1 MGNLDNRIANA
12 DQLLTQ
18 DVERFCNSVVD
29 LYSNLSKVQNPFVQ
43 NTHFTFPIYFLAFA
57 KFFLLFPLQPLL
69 DIGLYIF
76 KLTTAIG
83 AQVRVHDIVQ
93 IYCRSM
99 PLDILGIFWSRC
111 TGSRNYDGLPADLR
125 PLPDPSAQA
134 DREDDSDRT
143 EVRRR
148 IPIRQFSS
156 HHKQVTCL
164 TCIYF
169 CTIILFFSNFDACT
183 NICISFPVK
192 RLPSTTEMKER
203 NRRFIQPSRNW

>member
-29 LYSNLSKVQNPFVQ
+29 LYSNLSKVQHPFVQ
-43 NTHFTFPIYFLAFA
+43 KPILLSQYISRHLLSSSCSSPSSPCWISVYTFSNWQQQSVL
-57 KFFLLFPLQPLL
+57 
-69 DIGLYIF
+69 
-76 KLTTAIG
+76 
-83 AQVRVHDIVQ
+83 RWVHDIVQ

-99 PLDILGIFWSRC
+99 ALDILRIFWSLC
-111 TGSRNYDGLPADLR
+111 TGSCIYDDLPADLR

-134 DREDDSDRT
+134 DREDDCDRT
-143 EVRRR
+143 EIRRR

-164 TCIYF
+164 TSIYF
-169 CTIILFFSNFDACT
+169 CTILLFFSNFDACT